1 MTRFR
6 CALLGVGLATG
17 LAAAPQVA
25 RAAAY
30 TFTTLDNPGDLTFN
44 QLLGINNAGT
54 IAGYFG
60 LGSAGHPNKG
70 YTLTPPSSYT
80 NENFPGSAQ
89 TQVIG
94 INNNGVTVGFWS
106 STNTGTDPNFGFV
119 DNNGVFTNVNDP
131 KTPSVPVPV
140 NNLLGVNDHNVAVGF
155 YNGPNGNSHG
165 YTYSIA
171 SGTFTPVI
179 DSAASSLVAS
189 GINNSGTIDGFY
201 TSAASGATL
210 GFLDVNGQ
218 FASVNAPGATLT
230 ELFGL
235 NNNGLAVGVATINN
249 VTDGIVYNTRT
260 DTFAL
265 VNDPLALAGTTV
277 INGINDHGQLVGFYT
292 DATGNT
298 DGFLAT
304 PVPEPGSLMLLGSG
318 LLALGLVRRRKRA

>member
-70 YTLTPPSSYT
+70 YTLTPPNSYT

-131 KTPSVPVPV
+131 KTPSVSVPV

-165 YTYSIA
+165 YTYSIG
-171 SGTFTPVI
+171 SKTFTPVI

-218 FASVNAPGATLT
+218 FTSVNAPGATLT